1 MPIVR
6 LTLKIDVLKME
17 WVLFMG
23 YCEGERAFYVYSTN
37 WKGEEEKVCTYNDT
51 WNFSWKEKN
60 VEFEKFLVEDL
71 NLCWLSRKNV
81 SRLG

>member
-1 MPIVR
+1 
-6 LTLKIDVLKME
+6 
-17 WVLFMG
+17 MG

-37 WKGEEEKVCTYNDT
+37 QKGEEEEVCTYNDT
-51 WNFSWKEKN
+51 WNFFWKEKN
-60 VEFEKFLVEDL
+60 VEFEKFLVEDM